1 MVEGWP
7 GTAGFAEGYPLPEV
21 ERYRSLEQEMV
32 SMAAERLGEEITTQ
46 AGREITDRRGW
57 RRWRHPGRAVYGAVA
72 VLLAVLATGGWSSG
86 SAAGG
91 ARHAGGAGLQASL
104 SRELGHYLATRG
116 KAEHISVVS
125 LRVSFG
131 GKPAID
137 LAAGT
142 TRYGGGARLSPG
154 ALWQIGSN
162 TKAFTSVLLLQLEAE
177 GKLSIS
183 DTLGKWLP
191 QYPAWRNITIERL
204 LNMTS
209 GIPDYYAQP
218 AFQRAFAADPGR
230 YFSAA
235 RLVSY
240 AYAAGL
246 PLQKGWNYSNTN
258 YILAQM
264 IIERAGH
271 DSYPDQL
278 RRRIIIPLG
287 LHDTFYGP
295 QALPAAVAA
304 RQPAGYF
311 FDSSTPLFASLLG
324 EQVPKLALSS
334 AQGAGAIISSLSD
347 LTTWDRALYQG
358 RELPGPQQRQ
368 LESLVSEKT
377 GLPITTTTPADPAG
391 FGLGVAQF
399 TSPVTGTFWA
409 YEGATYGYRV
419 QHIYLP
425 SSGAVIALAVN
436 SATAANDDQLGPLA
450 LAIYQ
455 ILQKAGALQGN

>member
-1 MVEGWP
+1 MVEGLP
-7 GTAGFAEGYPLPEV
+7 ETAGFA
-21 ERYRSLEQEMV
+21 ERYRSLEEEMV

-46 AGREITDRRGW
+46 AGHEITGRRGW
-57 RRWRHPGRAVYGAVA
+57 RRWRHPGRAMYGAVA
-72 VLLAVLATGGWSSG
+72 VLLAVLATGGWSGG

-91 ARHAGGAGLQASL
+91 ARHPGGAGLQASL

-116 KAEHISVVS
+116 QAEHISVVS
-125 LRVSFG
+125 LRVSFRG
-131 GKPAID
+131 GKQAID

-142 TRYGGGARLSPG
+142 TWYGGGARLSPG

-177 GKLSIS
+177 GKLSVS

-191 QYPAWRNITIERL
+191 QYPAWRHITVERL

-209 GIPDYYAQP
+209 GIPDYYTQP
-218 AFQRAFAADPGR
+218 AFQRAYAADPGR

-258 YILAQM
+258 YILTQM

-271 DSYPDQL
+271 DSYSDQL
-278 RRRIIIPLG
+278 RRRIIIPLR

-377 GLPITTTTPADPAG
+377 GLPIKTTTPADPAG

-399 TSPVTGTFWA
+399 TSPATGTFWG

-419 QHIYLP
+419 EHIYLP

-436 SATAANDDQLGPLA
+436 SATAANDDQLGPLG